1 VSQNV
6 SVDGVNLGPTTD
18 FVSLFRRQ
26 MIDGSVWSVFR
37 DQSTQEGL
45 EKAFQAVVGTP
56 LEAAA
61 VDAIMQLLKDPD
73 VTVRTRAITLA
84 KGFSSRFDSARLLS
98 TMRQHPRL
106 YDGVKPRGDTADPD
120 LAWGLLEAMLGHPTA
135 TPEVRDRLRQA
146 ALSPSDGSRVMA
158 AMTRADPDW
167 VLDHAA
173 ELASGDPLNPRI
185 IILNLPNIQAQEQF
199 LSSLKGLAPAVRAS
213 ARSGISEVIK
223 DPAERERLN
232 SLLA

>member
-6 SVDGVNLGPTTD
+6 TVGGVSLGPTTD

-26 MIDGSVWSVFR
+26 MLEGSVWSVFR
-37 DQSTQEGL
+37 DQSPQEGL
-45 EKAFQAVVGTP
+45 EMAFQAIRGTP

-61 VDAIMQLLKDPD
+61 VDAIMQLLADPD
-73 VTVRTRAITLA
+73 VTVRTRAIGLA

-98 TMRQHPRL
+98 VMREHPTL
-106 YDGVKPRGDTADPD
+106 YDGVKPHGDATDPD

-146 ALSPSDGSRVMA
+146 ALSPHEGSRVIA
-158 AMTRADPDW
+158 AMTRADTDW
-167 VLDHAA
+167 VLEHAA

-185 IILNLPNIQAQEQF
+185 IVLNLPSIQAREQF
-199 LSSLKGLAPAVRAS
+199 LTSIKGLAPRVRAS
-213 ARSGISEVIK
+213 ARSGISEAIR
-223 DPAERERLN
+223 DPSERTRLEG
-232 SLLA
+232 LLM